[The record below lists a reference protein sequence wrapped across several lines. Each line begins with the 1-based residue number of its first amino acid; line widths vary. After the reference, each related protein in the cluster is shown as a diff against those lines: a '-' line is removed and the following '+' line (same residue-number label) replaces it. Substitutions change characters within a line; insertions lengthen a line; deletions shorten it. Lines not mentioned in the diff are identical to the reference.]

1 MDSGIPTLMTLIV
14 VGCGFSFICPPSSPL
29 DQGPRVRGLW
39 GQGCD
44 SFFLESRC
52 LIERLFADGC
62 VDSQDSCAGGGG
74 VFPST
79 DATLQLASLA
89 CLLNSPFWGFLHI
102 LNGLHPASPPVG
114 RWGENEANGFKRP
127 NYCSL
132 SNSLQAIQS
141 C

>member
-1 MDSGIPTLMTLIV
+1 MDSGIPTHMTLIV
-14 VGCGFSFICPPSSPL
+14 VGCGFSFIYPPSSPL

-79 DATLQLASLA
+79 DAHTSISQPCLSPKQSFLGFSAHPERAASSLPT
-89 CLLNSPFWGFLHI
+89 CWEM
-102 LNGLHPASPPVG
+102 G
-114 RWGENEANGFKRP
+114 RK
-127 NYCSL
+127 
-132 SNSLQAIQS
+132 
-141 C
+141 

>member
-1 MDSGIPTLMTLIV
+1 MVVLIPRIPVL
-14 VGCGFSFICPPSSPL
+14 VGEAC
-29 DQGPRVRGLW
+29 
-39 GQGCD
+39 
-44 SFFLESRC
+44 
-52 LIERLFADGC
+52 
-62 VDSQDSCAGGGG
+62 SQ
-74 VFPST
+74 VQMR
-79 DATLQLASLA
+79 TLQLASLA
-89 CLLNSPFWGFLHI
+89 HLLNSPFWGFLHI